1 MLADQIPNDRQDAD
15 GDDEQLIELEAPW
28 ALLRHLAD
36 ERAGHDPQEGDHEEV
51 VAARHCHF
59 GTHAPASCST
69 HPRHSWGRCRR
80 QLLRGECAIAIASTL
95 VCHVPDGNA
104 PAGTARLAEHPLH
117 QRCGDACGWSDRR
130 TQRAGRGTAGV
141 RRPWPRFA
149 SAD

>member
-1 MLADQIPNDRQDAD
+1 MHHEVVVADLYRILELDDQAQHLRRKGGDRQRQRYERALIAMLADQIPNDRHDAD

-80 QLLRGECAIAIASTL
+80 QLLRGECAIAIAASAGRS
-95 VCHVPDGNA
+95 DGL
-104 PAGTARLAEHPLH
+104 ARH
-117 QRCGDACGWSDRR
+117 RDDACG
-130 TQRAGRGTAGV
+130 
-141 RRPWPRFA
+141 
-149 SAD
+149 